1 MFGEESDV
9 PRLGS
14 PGGAFISDPVGKA
27 ELLSAWFDSKQPRD
41 IVELPQTCY
50 PRLAFCGIAFRAREV
65 ERHLLDLNP
74 NVGMDPSGCFRVLFQ
89 KTASA
94 LALKLRRLFR
104 RLLSCGEFIADVT
117 PISKSPL

>member
-14 PGGAFISDPVGKA
+14 PDGAFISDPVGKA
-27 ELLSAWFDSKQPRD
+27 ELLSAWFDSKQSRD

-74 NVGMDPSGCFRVLFQ
+74 NVGVDPSGCFRVLFSEDCFCSCLE
-89 KTASA
+89 TAST
-94 LALKLRRLFR
+94 F
-104 RLLSCGEFIADVT
+104 
-117 PISKSPL
+117 P